1 MLILEPAG
9 VAAAA
14 HRIGQQRAT
23 TSATTTTLLGSARA
37 YRRIN
42 ILSLSPSTLTNSFL
56 LLSRGFIPLFLRH
69 LLFC

>member
-1 MLILEPAG
+1 MLEPAG

-14 HRIGQQRAT
+14 HRIGQQGAT
-23 TSATTTTLLGSARA
+23 TSATTTTLLGSAGA

-42 ILSLSPSTLTNSFL
+42 ILSLSLRTLTNSFL
-56 LLSRGFIPLFLRH
+56 LLTRRLITLFLRH